1 MTTDQKN
8 NVGLWNGDPVVIV
21 RTPSAFA
28 KQSLLYIQELGYF
41 QQTSA
46 FTMERK
52 ELASFLLVF
61 TLSGKGELLYRD
73 KKYILKPQDLFFI
86 NCEEYVQ
93 YSTSG
98 HESWEYISLYLYGNL
113 IENFYEQFAK
123 HNKPVISMHNPYII
137 LDKLHALICGQSDRS
152 LSAELLTSRLIGEI
166 LTCILQHPYDHTHV
180 NAETL
185 SEVRR
190 VQQYLDQSYCERI
203 TLDSLAEMFELNKF
217 NLAKNFKKQ
226 IGFSPIDYLINVRIT
241 AAQSWLKTSDMSIV
255 DIARYVGIP
264 NTSHFINLFKE
275 HVGETPH
282 SFRKKWGNR
291 SKL

>member
-8 NVGLWNGDPVVIV
+8 NGSLWNGDPVVIV

-28 KQSLLYIQELGYF
+28 KQSLLYIQEIGYF
-41 QQTSA
+41 QKTSA
-46 FTMERK
+46 FRMERK
-52 ELASFLLVF
+52 ELTSFLLVF
-61 TLSGKGELLYRD
+61 TLSGKGELQYRE
-73 KKYILKPQDLFFI
+73 KKYILNPHDLFFV

-93 YSTSG
+93 YGISG
-98 HESWEYISLYLYGNL
+98 HETWEFISLYLYGNL

-123 HNKPVISMHNPYII
+123 HNKPVISLHNPSIV
-137 LDKLHALICGQSDRS
+137 LNKLHTLICGQSDRS
-152 LSAELLTSRLIGEI
+152 LSSELLTSRLIGEL
-166 LTCILQHPYDHTHV
+166 LTCVLQHPYEYPHANTDTI
-180 NAETL
+180 

-190 VQQYLDQSYCERI
+190 VQQFLDQSYSERI
-203 TLDSLAEMFELNKF
+203 TLDSLADMFELNKF

-241 AAQSWLKTSDMSIV
+241 AAQGWLKTSDISIV

-275 HVGETPH
+275 HIGETPH

>member
-8 NVGLWNGDPVVIV
+8 NKSLWNGDPVVIV

-28 KQSLLYIQELGYF
+28 KQSLLYIQEIGYF
-41 QQTSA
+41 QKSSC

-52 ELASFLLVF
+52 ELTSFLLVF

-73 KKYILKPQDLFFI
+73 KKYILNPYDLFFV
-86 NCEEYVQ
+86 NCKEYVQ

-98 HESWEYISLYLYGNL
+98 HESWEFISLYLYGNL

-123 HNKPVISMHNPYII
+123 YNKPVLSMHNPNAI

-152 LSAELLTSRLIGEI
+152 LSAELLTSRLIAEI
-166 LTCILQHPYDHTHV
+166 LTSILQHPYDRLSV

-190 VQQYLDQSYCERI
+190 VQQYLDESYSERI
-203 TLDSLAEMFELNKF
+203 TLDSLADMFELNKF

-241 AAQSWLKTSDMSIV
+241 AAQTWLKTSGMSIV

>member
-8 NVGLWNGDPVVIV
+8 NGGPWNGDPVIIV

-28 KQSLLYIQELGYF
+28 KQSLFYIQEMGYF
-41 QQTSA
+41 KKTSA
-46 FTMERK
+46 YAMERK
-52 ELASFLLVF
+52 ELTSFLLVF
-61 TLSGKGELLYRD
+61 TLSGKGELQYRE
-73 KKYILKPQDLFFI
+73 KKYILKPHDLFFI

-93 YSTSG
+93 YSTPG
-98 HESWEYISLYLYGNL
+98 HETWEFISVNLYGNL
-113 IENFYEQFAK
+113 IGNFYEQFAK
-123 HNKPVISMHNPYII
+123 HNKPVISLNDPYTV
-137 LDKLHALICGQSDRS
+137 LDKLHALLCGQSDRS
-152 LSAELLTSRLIGEI
+152 FSAELLTSKLISDL
-166 LTCILQHPYDHTHV
+166 LTYILQHPYDYPHV
-180 NAETL
+180 NTDAVI
-185 SEVRR
+185 EVRR
-190 VQQYLDQSYCERI
+190 VQQYLDQYYSERI
-203 TLDSLAEMFELNKF
+203 TLDSLADMFELNKF

-241 AAQSWLKTSDMSIV
+241 AAQGWLKTSDVSIV

-291 SKL
+291 TKL